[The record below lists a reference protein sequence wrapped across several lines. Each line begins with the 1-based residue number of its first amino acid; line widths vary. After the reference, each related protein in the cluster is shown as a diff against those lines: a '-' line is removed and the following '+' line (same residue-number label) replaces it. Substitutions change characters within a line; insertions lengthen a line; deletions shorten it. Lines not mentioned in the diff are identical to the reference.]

1 MDRCDV
7 SVATTYPNAKPKRS
21 KRGARLVG
29 GAGSNASAQP
39 QAGFGPCR
47 IRRVAGT
54 TNPLREQRHHLV
66 YRAR

>member
-7 SVATTYPNAKPKRS
+7 FGATTYPIAKPKRS

-29 GAGSNASAQP
+29 GAGSNASAKP
-39 QAGFGPCR
+39 QAICRPCL
-47 IRRVAGT
+47 IRHIAGT
-54 TNPLREQRHHLV
+54 TDPLREQRHHVV